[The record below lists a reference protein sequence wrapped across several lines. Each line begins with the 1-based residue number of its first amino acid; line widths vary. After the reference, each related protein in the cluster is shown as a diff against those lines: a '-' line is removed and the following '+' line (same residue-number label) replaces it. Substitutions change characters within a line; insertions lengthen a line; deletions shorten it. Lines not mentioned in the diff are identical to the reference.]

1 MVNECKITVDDNF
14 DDNDNYFLSLD
25 IHLMTMID
33 NNITKFMVTM
43 MVMILFPAFS
53 SSLNR

>member
-14 DDNDNYFLSLD
+14 DDKDNYFLSLD
-25 IHLMTMID
+25 ND
-33 NNITKFMVTM
+33 NDITKFMVTM